1 MIWSHIHSYPFTR
14 SKHDIPFKQGLLE
27 HSLMSTRKKNVSCQF
42 IAWAY
47 SYICIH
53 YPDQQGLL
61 SHSLMCARRKKKDT
75 SLIST
80 NPDGLCQNKFK
91 ENPLGLYLKI
101 SWSQQAEQ
109 HYREVT
115 YAPVWQRFP
124 PYPGRQLQSG
134 CPRASATHVPPFKQG
149 SLAMEHTLI
158 STKNVLYQFLVLP
171 KYSEHFNGVKW
182 TSVCSFQHRMTLLK
196 ICN

>member
-1 MIWSHIHSYPFTR
+1 MSLQLHMYSLSWSTDVFRLLRGHFHIR
-14 SKHDIPFKQGLLE
+14 
-27 HSLMSTRKKNVSCQF
+27 
-42 IAWAY
+42 W
-47 SYICIH
+47 
-53 YPDQQGLL
+53 
-61 SHSLMCARRKKKDT
+61 CARGGKKRILLWFQQILMDCVTINSKKT
-75 SLIST
+75 
-80 NPDGLCQNKFK
+80 
-91 ENPLGLYLKI
+91 PLGLYLKI

-115 YAPVWQRFP
+115 YAPVWQRLP